1 MTLARSPDQLTE
13 HLRGNL
19 IQPGDSEY
27 EEARRVHNGMIDRR
41 PRFIVRPV
49 DTADVI
55 AAVNFAREEGLVLS
69 VRGGSHGAPGFATND
84 DGLVIDLSLMKG
96 TRVDPQSRT
105 VRAQGGCA
113 WGDVDHA
120 THAFGLATPGGVDST
135 TGIAGLTLGGG
146 LGHLTRRCGLSCDNL
161 VSADVVTAAGEQ
173 VTASDKENPDLFWAL
188 RGGGGN
194 FGVVTSFEFRLHEVS
209 TVYAGLI
216 LWPIDRAGDF
226 MRFYRE
232 FIGNAP
238 RELNVIL
245 GFMRVPGDPFPTE
258 IHDQVMCAAIVC
270 YSGSMDEAEDV
281 VRPLKQ
287 FGSPAFEQVGPMP
300 FPALQSAFDDT
311 APWYMQNYWKADFL
325 TELTDQV
332 IDAHLEFAPRLP
344 TAFSGAHT
352 FPIDG
357 AAHDVAQHESAFSYR
372 DANFSLIIFA
382 LNEDPADNAAN
393 TEWVREYWNAI
404 HPYSAGGAY
413 VNFLMDE
420 GEDRIQASYR
430 DNYQRLAKAKTLYDP
445 DNLFRLNQNIE
456 PAS

>member
-1 MTLARSPDQLTE
+1 MTLVRNPDQLAE
-13 HLRGNL
+13 QLRGDL
-19 IQPGDSEY
+19 VQPGDSEY
-27 EEARRVHNGMIDRR
+27 EEARRVYNGMIDRR
-41 PRFIVRPV
+41 PQLVVRPV
-49 DTADVI
+49 DSADVI
-55 AAVNFAREEGLVLS
+55 AAVNFAREESLVLS
-69 VRGGSHGAPGFATND
+69 VRGGSHGAPGFGTND
-84 DGLVIDLSLMKG
+84 DGLVIDLSRMKG
-96 TRVDPQSRT
+96 TRVDPRSRT

-161 VSADVVTAAGEQ
+161 LSADVVTAAGEQ

-209 TVYAGLI
+209 TVYAGPI
-216 LWPIDRAGDF
+216 LWPMDSAGDF

-232 FIGNAP
+232 FIVNAP

-245 GFMRVPGDPFPTE
+245 SFMRVPGDPFPTE

-287 FGSPAFEQVGPMP
+287 FGSPAFEQLGPMP
-300 FPALQSAFDDT
+300 FPALQVAFDDT

-325 TELTDQV
+325 TELTDEV

-344 TAFSGAHT
+344 TVFSGVHT

-357 AAHDVAQHESAFSYR
+357 AVHDVAQHESAFSYR

-382 LNEDPADNAAN
+382 LNKDPADNAAN
-393 TEWVREYWNAI
+393 TDWVREYWNAV

-420 GEDRIQASYR
+420 GEDQVQASYR
-430 DNYQRLAKAKTLYDP
+430 GNYQRLAKIKAQYDP
-445 DNLFRLNQNIE
+445 DNLFRMNQNIK
-456 PAS
+456 PAQ